1 MSFFHVMAKL
11 NFQQSLLEFLVSHEI
26 ILIFNILYIIINVEK
41 SCGA

>member
-11 NFQQSLLEFLVSHEI
+11 NFQQSLLKFLVSHEV